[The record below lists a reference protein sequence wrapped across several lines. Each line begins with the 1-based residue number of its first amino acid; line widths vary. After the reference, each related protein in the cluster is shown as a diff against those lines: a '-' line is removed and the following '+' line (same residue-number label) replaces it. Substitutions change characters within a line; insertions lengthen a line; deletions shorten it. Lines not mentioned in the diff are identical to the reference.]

1 MEIVISNYSKKIG
14 RHLVL
19 DRINYSFESGKIY
32 GLYGRNGSGK
42 TMLLRAISG
51 LIFPTEGSVAID
63 GKLLHQEMSFPES
76 LGLIVDK
83 TELLPEYDGLT
94 NLKILAGIKKVATD
108 RDIRHAMDAVGLDPD
123 CKKKVRQYSM
133 GMKQKLSIAQAIF
146 EEPKLL
152 LLDEPTNA
160 LDRESIIR
168 LRNLL
173 LDLKERGCL
182 IVITSHN
189 REDLEVLAD
198 EQVNLYEGRI
208 EISGGNRNEIQE

>member
-1 MEIVISNYSKKIG
+1 MKVKVNCYSKKIG
-14 RHLVL
+14 ERLVL

-51 LIFPTEGSVAID
+51 LIFPTEGSVTID
-63 GKLLHQEMSFPES
+63 GRLLHQEISFPES

-83 TELLPEYDGLT
+83 TELLPDFDGFT
-94 NLKILAGIKKVATD
+94 NLNILAGIKKIATKD
-108 RDIRHAMDAVGLDPD
+108 DIRHAMMKVGLDPD
-123 CKKKVRQYSM
+123 SKKKVSQYSM

-146 EEPKLL
+146 ENPDLL

-160 LDRESIIR
+160 LDHESVIR
-168 LRNLL
+168 LRELL
-173 LDLKERGCL
+173 LQLKERGCL

-189 REDLEVLAD
+189 IEDLEVLTD
-198 EQVNLYEGRI
+198 ERINLDEGRI
-208 EISGGNRNEIQE
+208 VITGGNNYER